1 MLLISL
7 SIGKYTGSAE
17 ELLKDETCSLGM
29 FGRSLN
35 FVDIKTPLQ
44 RSEIQPVP
52 TPAFFFF
59 FFAGGLQRRYC
70 KANPGL
76 SLPVLGR
83 SGSKKA
89 FNPK

>member
-7 SIGKYTGSAE
+7 SVGKYTGSAE

-44 RSEIQPVP
+44 RSKIQPVP
-52 TPAFFFF
+52 TPAFFF
-59 FFAGGLQRRYC
+59 L
-70 KANPGL
+70 
-76 SLPVLGR
+76 LPVVYRGDIV
-83 SGSKKA
+83 KQIQV
-89 FNPK
+89 